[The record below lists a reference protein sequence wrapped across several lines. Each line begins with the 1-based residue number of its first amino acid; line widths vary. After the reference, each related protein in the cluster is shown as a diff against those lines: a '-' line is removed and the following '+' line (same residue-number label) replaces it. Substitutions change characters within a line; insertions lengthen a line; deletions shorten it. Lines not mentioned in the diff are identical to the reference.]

1 MRTVVAVYTGQGLAE
16 PLKEAFREMLPDV
29 RLVNIIDDS
38 LIGDVV
44 KAGQVPPGVAR
55 RLVQYFHNGEELGA
69 DVILNT
75 CSSVGEVAD
84 DARKL
89 IGVPIVKIDEAMAAE
104 AAARYGRV
112 AVLATLPSTLG
123 PTMRLIERQA
133 EIAGRQVEIVSGLA
147 EGAFDALADGRPAE
161 HDRLLLETAVRVA
174 DEADAIV
181 LAQGSM
187 ARMEKALAAATG
199 KPVLSSPRFGVAQ
212 VKAELERLERERM
225 EKERIEQER
234 RKRERTSEGNEPS

>member
-1 MRTVVAVYTGQGLAE
+1 MKTVVAVYTGQGLAD
-16 PLKEAFREMLPDV
+16 PLKKVFQELLPDV

-44 KAGQVPPGVAR
+44 KAGHVPPGVAR
-55 RLVQYFHNGEELGA
+55 RLVQYYHNGEELGA

-89 IGVPIVKIDEAMAAE
+89 IGVPIVKIDQAMAAK
-104 AAARYGRV
+104 AAAGYDRI
-112 AVLATLPSTLG
+112 AVLATLPSTLE

-133 EIAGRQVEIVSGLA
+133 SAAGRAVTLVNGLA
-147 EGAFDALADGRPAE
+147 AGAFEALNGGSPEA
-161 HDRLLLETAVRVA
+161 HDRLILETALRVA
-174 DEADAIV
+174 GDAVAIV

-187 ARMEKALAAATG
+187 ARMEQRLAEATG
-199 KPVLSSPRFGVAQ
+199 KPVLSSPRLGVEQ
-212 VKAELERLERERM
+212 VRAELERLARAEEAAR
-225 EKERIEQER
+225 
-234 RKRERTSEGNEPS
+234 

>member
-1 MRTVVAVYTGQGLAE
+1 MRTVVAVYTGQGLAD
-16 PLKEAFREMLPDV
+16 PLKEVFRELLPDV

-44 KAGQVPPGVAR
+44 RAGHVPPGVAR

-104 AAARYGRV
+104 AAARYDRI
-112 AVLATLPSTLG
+112 AVLATLPSTLE
-123 PTMRLIERQA
+123 PTMRLVGRQA
-133 EIAGRQVEIVSGLA
+133 EAAGRKVTIVSGLA
-147 EGAFDALADGRPAE
+147 AGAFDALVGGRPEE
-161 HDRLLLETAVRVA
+161 HDRLLLEAAVNA
-174 DEADAIV
+174 ASEADALV

-187 ARMEKALAAATG
+187 ARMEKALVAATG

-212 VKAELERLERERM
+212 VKAELARLERERS
-225 EKERIEQER
+225 
-234 RKRERTSEGNEPS
+234 SEGKEPS